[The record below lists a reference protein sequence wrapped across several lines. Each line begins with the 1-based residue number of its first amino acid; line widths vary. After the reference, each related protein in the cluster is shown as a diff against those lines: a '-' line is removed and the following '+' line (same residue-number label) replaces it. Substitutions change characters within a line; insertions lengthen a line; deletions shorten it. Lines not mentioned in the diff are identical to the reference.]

1 MDDREPS
8 WKRSEDG
15 GTLAEVQGITREMG
29 DAIAALAEAELE
41 AGRVE
46 TARAILEG
54 LVVTNHLDAGAWAL
68 LSRAHRRSRQPLA
81 ARFCAEVAARLA
93 PEDSGRPA
101 RARRESPRLG
111 RGARG
116 GAGGAPLGG
125 RPRPRLRRPGRGGP
139 FRSMNCAMRAPCRRV
154 RRPRG
159 RALPPRAGGR
169 LVLDSQGSVKR
180 WPTAP

>member
-1 MDDREPS
+1 MENVS
-8 WKRSEDG
+8 FVEATEDG

-68 LSRAHRRSRQPLA
+68 LSRAHRRLRQPLA

-93 PEDSGRPA
+93 PEDPTVRLA
-101 RARRESPRLG
+101 RAESLLGSAAEREAGRAELSRLASDD
-111 RGARG
+111 RVGAR
-116 GAGGAPLGG
+116 ASALLAALAAP
-125 RPRPRLRRPGRGGP
+125 
-139 FRSMNCAMRAPCRRV
+139 
-154 RRPRG
+154 
-159 RALPPRAGGR
+159 
-169 LVLDSQGSVKR
+169 
-180 WPTAP
+180 